1 MGKASKTTGCYVD
14 GEKIERIDYKDINLL
29 RKFITPSGKIKSRER
44 NDISA
49 RCQRMVAQAVK
60 RARHIALL
68 PYEKKW

>member
-1 MGKASKTTGCYVD
+1 MAKEAKSKGCYVD

-44 NDISA
+44 NGISA

-68 PYEKKW
+68 PFDTK

>member
-1 MGKASKTTGCYVD
+1 MAKSAKSNACYVD

-44 NDISA
+44 NNISG

-68 PYEKKW
+68 PYDKK